1 MTRLTVKAIHFS
13 RFLSVLLM
21 FLAFVQV
28 MKAQMLSGLVLDNDS
43 STPLAYVNIGVVGLG
58 VGTVSN
64 EDGRYTLL
72 VSNLDDDALL
82 RFSILGYQS
91 VDLSLKAVRSEPDLA
106 SSIRLTPVALDLP
119 PITVNPKDYKERR
132 VGNELSNHNFGA
144 GFFYN
149 DLGNELGTMVK
160 IKARPAF
167 IDQINLHLA
176 WCKYDTIF
184 YRLNIYRVDHGE
196 PVERIYSSPLI
207 IDYRDHQGHD
217 VFVDIAEEQIVVY
230 DDFMVSL
237 ELIRELGEGG
247 LMFCAGFLKDKTWYR
262 KTSQAAWESAN
273 VGIGISV
280 DIRQETK

>member
-1 MTRLTVKAIHFS
+1 MKIRSLSLFQSAVVFSFLLTLVS
-13 RFLSVLLM
+13 PPVLYS
-21 FLAFVQV
+21 QV
-28 MKAQMLSGLVLDNDS
+28 ISGQVFDDAT
-43 STPLAYVNIGVVGLG
+43 STPLPYVNIGVVGLG
-58 VGTVSN
+58 VGTVSHEN
-64 EDGRYTLL
+64 GSYSLN
-72 VSNLDDDALL
+72 VSGLQDDAIL
-82 RFSILGYQS
+82 RYSILGYQTM
-91 VDLSLKAVRSEPDLA
+91 DLSLKSVRLNPDLA
-106 SSIRLTPVALDLP
+106 SSLLMTPIALELP
-119 PITVNPKDYKERR
+119 QITVNPKDYKERR
-132 VGNELSNHNFGA
+132 VGNELSNPNFGA

-167 IDQINLHLA
+167 VDQVNLHLA

-184 YRLNIYRVDHGE
+184 YRLNIYRVDDGA

-217 VFVDIAEEQIVVY
+217 VFVDLSREQVVVN
-230 DDFMVSL
+230 DDFLVSL

-247 LMFCAGFLKDKTWYR
+247 LMFCAGFFKDKTWYR
-262 KTSQAAWESAN
+262 KTSQAVWESAN